1 MTDNYILCENAV
13 ISDIKNLGQYFPND
27 WQVSRDDSVL
37 SRGAD
42 YFAIFKPG
50 AGGNQA
56 AWSTIDLQVE
66 WIVLI
71 NVYARWKSN
80 IDETLKRIS
89 ECTDTIREISIRDSF
104 LEHIPGVMTSSCL
117 VGELQYVYP
126 DDSPTPMFLMKQ
138 VSLSV
143 FQMTERQ
150 L

>member
-1 MTDNYILCENAV
+1 MTDNYILCEDAV
-13 ISDIKNLGQYFPND
+13 ISDLKNLGQYFPND
-27 WQVSRDDSVL
+27 CQVSRDDSVL

-50 AGGNQA
+50 TGGNQA

-71 NVYARWKSN
+71 NVYARWKTN

-89 ECTDTIREISIRDSF
+89 ECTDAVREMSIRDSF
-104 LEHIPGVMTSSCL
+104 LEHIPGVMTSTCS
-117 VGELQYVYP
+117 VGDLQYVYP

-138 VSLSV
+138 VRLSV